1 MRNDDFGPTRE
12 VGWRRWAAAL
22 TVGLAMLVAG
32 CEKAMPVGAE
42 VSPPSVS
49 AQSGSY
55 GVGTSAA
62 DSSSISRKAFS
73 KGMHAG
79 DPSAPLAR
87 RAFPDLDLTAAASPR
102 PLDRRL
108 LHYTGALG
116 LRVAAPVDVLA
127 RATSLATASG
137 GYVERDHESTL
148 ALRVPV
154 ARFHEVLDAL
164 QALGTVI
171 RKSLTV
177 EDISDSYQA
186 TDLRLATLRATRD
199 RLQVLLAHARDA
211 KDRVTI
217 LAQLEEMTEDIDELE
232 TALATLSTLGAL
244 STITLAVEVLTP
256 VHEDTVELDLA
267 ALRWIH
273 ALSATRYEVAERGQR
288 LELAIPG
295 GFVPLARHGL
305 FRVEASDRT
314 TMWASR
320 RANEPRGD
328 AAFWVEAIEKRLAP
342 GFASVEPSRA
352 GEFTVLDF
360 LGRGDAP
367 YRYRVAVR
375 VEGGDLDLVEAYFPS
390 DREYRRH
397 ADEVRGALARGAA
410 S

>member
-1 MRNDDFGPTRE
+1 M
-12 VGWRRWAAAL
+12 GWRRWAAVRMAAL
-22 TVGLAMLVAG
+22 AALAGG
-32 CEKAMPVGAE
+32 CARTMPVAAD
-42 VSPPSVS
+42 VSPPTVS
-49 AQSGSY
+49 ARSGSY
-55 GVGTSAA
+55 GAGASAA
-62 DSSSISRKAFS
+62 DPSPISRKAFS
-73 KGMHAG
+73 KGIHAG
-79 DPSAPLAR
+79 DPAAPQSR
-87 RAFPDLDLTAAASPR
+87 RAFTDLDLTAATAR

-108 LHYTGALG
+108 LHYTGFLG

-127 RATSLATASG
+127 KATTLATASG
-137 GYVERDHESTL
+137 GYVERAHESTL
-148 ALRVPV
+148 VLRVPV
-154 ARFHEVLDAL
+154 ARFHEVFDAL
-164 QALGTVI
+164 QALGTVV

-199 RLQVLLAHARDA
+199 RLQALLAHARDA

-217 LAQLEEMTEDIDELE
+217 LAQLEEVTDDIDELE
-232 TALATLSTLGAL
+232 TALETLSTLGAV
-244 STITLAVEVLTP
+244 STITLDVDELAP
-256 VHEDTVELDLA
+256 VREDPIELDLA

-288 LELAIPG
+288 LELAIPA
-295 GFVPLARHGL
+295 GFVPLASHGL

-320 RANEPRGD
+320 RVNEPRGD
-328 AAFWVEAIEKRLAP
+328 AAFWVEAIERRLAP

-360 LGRGDAP
+360 FERGDAP
-367 YRYRVAVR
+367 YRYWVAVR
-375 VEGGDLDLVEAYFPS
+375 VRDAALDLVEAYFPS

-397 ADEVRGALARGAA
+397 VDEVRAALARGAA